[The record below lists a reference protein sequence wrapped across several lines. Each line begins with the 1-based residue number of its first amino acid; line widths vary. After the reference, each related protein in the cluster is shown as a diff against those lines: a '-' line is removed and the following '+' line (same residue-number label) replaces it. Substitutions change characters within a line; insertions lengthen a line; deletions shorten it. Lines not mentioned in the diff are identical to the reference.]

1 MIHIV
6 CIALA
11 AAGFALLAAAMDRH
25 QKDLVGSKL
34 PPASSRRLRMAGAT
48 MLVATLVIGT
58 IGPGLAVGVIAWF
71 GHLTAGAAI
80 VLTWL
85 CWNTAR
91 TKSPNKAGAKK

>member
-1 MIHIV
+1 MIHFF

-34 PPASSRRLRMAGAT
+34 PSAYSRRLRMAGAA
-48 MLVATLVIGT
+48 MLVATLIIGT

-85 CWNTAR
+85 CWKTAR
-91 TKSPNKAGAKK
+91 TKSQTKAGVKK